1 MFSFCCQ
8 RMFGESCMP
17 GDVYEPKGD
26 IEDGGAS
33 LPPTPREQK
42 ENKSIDI
49 ALLTSSPLLRDD
61 QPITPQINPQQVK
74 HRLADFC
81 TKAVGPK
88 EKTVKFAHYTS
99 STLNFQI
106 ACIEGAKVIHYSGQ
120 TFEGKLAF
128 EIDPSVGV
136 PGECLL
142 VDGDVLRA
150 NIKKDSCKLAFVAS
164 SRPRFAGQ
172 VFVDAG
178 VQHVVCIYSEESKD
192 QACAN
197 AFTANF
203 YTQLIS
209 GETVKKA
216 YDIAIS
222 TAKAHPGYDENN
234 FMLIPNG
241 GVSGHDVIIFDANG
255 ENSLEGFQDRSNAFP
270 YRSLKVDDGYM
281 LGREQ
286 LVANMIP
293 RMMRFS
299 VNVIVGPNK
308 SNNTALMM
316 ATSNYLVDRY
326 CFTKG
331 AHYVNILPQRDDPY
345 SYCLDLILARALGID
360 IPDAGNIEKDIK
372 VNLDVSRQ
380 VLEWLRDQQSN
391 DDVGLINCLL
401 LCFDGLRSLLVDTQ
415 FDQDGFAFI
424 SAAVR
429 NKNLKLLK
437 EMTQRSS
444 GLRILTCT
452 SNRDVHQLMLDSGV
466 HRVNPTTTQ
475 TRIVQPSESLHL

>member
-1 MFSFCCQ
+1 MKLTWLRRAYSKDLDAWELSQGLINLSYVTLFVEDIPQVIFVLIIGVSGDIAVLQVAFTLMAILFKCVQDWMLANGYLARDLTGKRKTVCQYCCQ

-61 QPITPQINPQQVK
+61 QPITPQINPQLVK
-74 HRLADFC
+74 RRLADFC
-81 TKAVGPK
+81 TRAVGTT

-99 STLNFQI
+99 STTNFQF

-128 EIDPSVGV
+128 EMDSSVGV

-142 VDGDVLRA
+142 VDGDLLKA
-150 NIKKDSCKLAFVAS
+150 CIKEDSCKLAFVAS

-178 VQHVVCIYSEESKD
+178 VQHVVCIHSEESQD

-197 AFTANF
+197 EFTASF
-203 YTQLIS
+203 YAQLIS

-216 YDIAIS
+216 YDIAILS
-222 TAKAHPGYDENN
+222 AKAYPDYDENN
-234 FMLIPNG
+234 FMIIPNG
-241 GVSGHDVIIFDANG
+241 DVSGHDVIIFDANE

-270 YRSLKVDDGYM
+270 YGRLNVDDDIM

-286 LVANMIP
+286 LVANIIP
-293 RMMRFS
+293 RVMRFS
-299 VNVIVGPNK
+299 VNVLVGPEK

-316 ATSNYLVDRY
+316 
-326 CFTKG
+326 
-331 AHYVNILPQRDDPY
+331 P
-345 SYCLDLILARALGID
+345 
-360 IPDAGNIEKDIK
+360 
-372 VNLDVSRQ
+372 
-380 VLEWLRDQQSN
+380 
-391 DDVGLINCLL
+391 
-401 LCFDGLRSLLVDTQ
+401 
-415 FDQDGFAFI
+415 
-424 SAAVR
+424 
-429 NKNLKLLK
+429 
-437 EMTQRSS
+437 
-444 GLRILTCT
+444 
-452 SNRDVHQLMLDSGV
+452 
-466 HRVNPTTTQ
+466 
-475 TRIVQPSESLHL
+475 